1 MTSLQAAIRHR
12 QWLDELCAAALRALT
27 GDGAL
32 HYRGHRLY
40 RGRQKLPFYAAHLHP
55 TGEAADLATLRGAA
69 DGLALRLT
77 HSDEALHR
85 ALQPADTV
93 ERAVFDLLEQFRCE
107 SLVDPQQPGIR
118 RNLRQRFEDWLRQ
131 FHHSGLT
138 ETAGG
143 LLVFTLSQVTRARL
157 TGDPVLEE
165 TEDLMEATRAGIS
178 PEIGHP
184 LAALHRLRQ
193 DQTACAEPAR
203 ALAAWLARQLADAAA
218 LQGAEGEADKPFD
231 NRIALGIRLEADA
244 GDPEE
249 GDEGA
254 LAPGR
259 TGTRT
264 GEGAT
269 ARYLVFT
276 NAYDREVAASTLVRP
291 AQLRELREQLNR
303 HLQAQS
309 VNVPRVARELVAAL
323 ALPSREDWAQAQ
335 EEGMV
340 DGRRLAQ
347 LIASPTERRLFRQPV
362 RDPVA
367 DACVTFL
374 VDCSGSMR
382 THREAVAA
390 MVDVY
395 SRALEMAGASC
406 EILGFTTGGWNGGRA
421 ARDWHRAGRPE
432 QPGRL
437 NELLHIVFKEAALP
451 WRRTRQHLAALLK
464 EDNFREGIDGE
475 ALQWAARRL
484 QARPEGRKLLLVV
497 SDGCPMDA
505 ATHLA
510 NSPRFLD
517 QHLQQV
523 AGDIEADGAI
533 ELLAVGV
540 GLDLSPYYRRSLVID
555 LAEGLRHRVF
565 AEVTDRMGRRR

>member
-27 GDGAL
+27 GDSAL

-40 RGRQKLPFYAAHLHP
+40 RGRQKLPFYAAHLHL

-85 ALQPADTV
+85 ALQPADPV

-107 SLVDPQQPGIR
+107 SLVDPQQPGMR

-184 LAALHRLRQ
+184 LAALYRLRQ
-193 DQTACAEPAR
+193 DQVAYAEPAR

-218 LQGAEGEADKPFD
+218 AQGAEGDQDKAID
-231 NRIALGIRLEADA
+231 TRIALGIRLEAD
-244 GDPEE
+244 
-249 GDEGA
+249 
-254 LAPGR
+254 
-259 TGTRT
+259 T
-264 GEGAT
+264 GEPEDEDQGSPSRVRAGNWRGEAAP

-276 NAYDREVAASTLVRP
+276 TAYDREATANTLVRP
-291 AQLRELREQLNR
+291 AQLRELREQLDR
-303 HLQAQS
+303 HLEAQS

-323 ALPSREDWAQAQ
+323 ARPLREDWAMAQ
-335 EEGMV
+335 DEGLI

-347 LIASPTERRLFRQPV
+347 LVASPTERRLFRQPLQE
-362 RDPVA
+362 PMA
-367 DACVTFL
+367 EACVTFL

-382 THREAVAA
+382 AHREAVAA

-395 SRALEMAGASC
+395 ARALELAGASC
-406 EILGFTTGGWNGGRA
+406 EVLGFTTGGWNGGRA
-421 ARDWHRAGRPE
+421 ARDW
-432 QPGRL
+432 
-437 NELLHIVFKEAALP
+437 
-451 WRRTRQHLAALLK
+451 
-464 EDNFREGIDGE
+464 
-475 ALQWAARRL
+475 
-484 QARPEGRKLLLVV
+484 
-497 SDGCPMDA
+497 
-505 ATHLA
+505 
-510 NSPRFLD
+510 
-517 QHLQQV
+517 
-523 AGDIEADGAI
+523 
-533 ELLAVGV
+533 
-540 GLDLSPYYRRSLVID
+540 
-555 LAEGLRHRVF
+555 
-565 AEVTDRMGRRR
+565 